1 MINFFRKPK
10 EKVFN
15 LSQLDADSLLFKVFP
30 RLFMEL
36 MKKYFRLEIEGLEN
50 IPKKGPVIIAP
61 NHSGFSGFD
70 AMILAYILQ
79 DQTKRIPR
87 VLTHHLWFLTEKTAL
102 PAQKLGFIEATFE
115 NGISLL
121 KKNNVIVLFPEGA
134 NGNFKATYKKY
145 QLQEF
150 KRGFI
155 RMALQTGAVIVPTLV
170 IGAEETHINLQKLKF
185 SKFLRG
191 LVLPLPLN
199 VIPLPAKWKIVFTK
213 PIHLPFGPEKI
224 DDSELCHELANEIQE
239 SMQKKINKLIKQ
251 RGSAYFPVLILAAL
265 IGFTTKVQAQAV
277 DGFRCVPSFR
287 DTRFQVAAVDQK
299 IEIRITNPSG
309 YKFMPQFD
317 GPFSQFDGAFNEMQ
331 AKDLEGLGNSF
342 TIKWPK
348 ENCKMD
354 TGKFT
359 LSCSGISE
367 ISVPAM
373 KSYGLT
379 TTEIT
384 ESYENKIYEKRKF
397 RISLEK
403 DNIYFVSLKFDT
415 KTCEKF

>member
-1 MINFFRKPK
+1 
-10 EKVFN
+10 
-15 LSQLDADSLLFKVFP
+15 
-30 RLFMEL
+30 

-79 DQTKRIPR
+79 EQTKRIPR

-134 NGNFKATYKKY
+134 NGNFKATSKKY

-213 PIHLPFGPEKI
+213 PVHLPFGPEKT
-224 DDSELCHELANEIQE
+224 DDSELCHDLANEIQE

-251 RGSAYFPVLILAAL
+251 RGSAYFSILILAAL
-265 IGFTTKVQAQAV
+265 FSYNLKAQAHSQAV

-287 DTRFQVAAVDQK
+287 DTRFQVLKTEQK
-299 IEIRITNPSG
+299 VEVLVTNPSG

-317 GPFSQFDGAFNEMQ
+317 GPSSQFHVAFNEMQ
-331 AKDLEGLGNSF
+331 AKDLVGLGNVF
-342 TIKWPK
+342 TLKWPK

-354 TGKFT
+354 TSKFT

-367 ISVPAM
+367 ISVPGM

-379 TTEIT
+379 TTGIT
-384 ESYENKIYEKRKF
+384 ETYESEIYEKRKF

-403 DNIYFVSLKFDT
+403 ENFYFVSLQFDT